1 MVAQIC
7 ATEGGLNGTKAQS
20 RNPKAQIGKK
30 PFNYGIV
37 DKVIK
42 LGKKLNKLWIFFLNL
57 KNSIIHINLI
67 KIFYIVF
74 FIIKININNEM
85 NYYKI

>member
-1 MVAQIC
+1 MMVAQIC

-37 DKVIK
+37 DR
-42 LGKKLNKLWIFFLNL
+42 FFSVLQ
-57 KNSIIHINLI
+57 NSNSNVVSSIQQRLLLR
-67 KIFYIVF
+67 
-74 FIIKININNEM
+74 NNF
-85 NYYKI
+85 

>member
-1 MVAQIC
+1 MMVAQIC

-42 LGKKLNKLWIFFLNL
+42 LGKK
-57 KNSIIHINLI
+57 I
-67 KIFYIVF
+67 K
-74 FIIKININNEM
+74 
-85 NYYKI
+85 